1 MKESKLNSTV
11 TIEIGGEER
20 QLKFTIGAI
29 EELEAYLPSR
39 CIFDL
44 VQKEVWSITEII
56 SATYCALKVFD
67 RKLTRPTVAS
77 WITEYTEEND
87 IQILRT
93 YVFAALG
100 LSGLITKDRSAFV
113 NLLNILQESKKKAD
127 EQEAEATEGK

>member
-20 QLKFTIGAI
+20 QLKFNIGAI
-29 EELEAYLPSR
+29 EELEASLPTR

-44 VQKEVWSITEII
+44 VQKEIWSMTEIV

-67 RKLTRPTVAS
+67 RKLTRATVAS

-87 IQILRT
+87 IQTLRT
-93 YVFAALG
+93 HVFAALG
-100 LSGLITKDRSAFV
+100 LSGLITKERSAFV
-113 NLLNILQESKKKAD
+113 NLLNILQESKKKEDAQED
-127 EQEAEATEGK
+127 EGTEGK